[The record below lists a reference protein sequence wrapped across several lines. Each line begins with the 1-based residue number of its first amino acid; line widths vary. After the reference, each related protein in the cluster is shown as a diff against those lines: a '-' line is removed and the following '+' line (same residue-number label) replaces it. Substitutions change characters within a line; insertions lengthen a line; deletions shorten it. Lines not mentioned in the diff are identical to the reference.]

1 MAAADFMTGNKKEV
15 GRVRLLTGSF
25 NGFLA
30 ENLKIFIDPVLCI
43 FTQLSVCHKGFASA
57 NREF

>member
-15 GRVRLLTGSF
+15 GRVRLLASF

-30 ENLKIFIDPVLCI
+30 ENPKIFIDPAL
-43 FTQLSVCHKGFASA
+43 TQFRAYSLS
-57 NREF
+57 

>member
-15 GRVRLLTGSF
+15 GRVRLLTRF
-25 NGFLA
+25 NGFLP

-57 NREF
+57 IGEF

>member
-15 GRVRLLTGSF
+15 GRVRLLASF

-43 FTQLSVCHKGFASA
+43 FTQLSVCHKGF
-57 NREF
+57 E